1 MSTPV
6 ITRHETANGGEYRA
20 AVPDS
25 DAYGRMTWVNTARG
39 RLVDHTIVPSE
50 IGGRGIAGKLVE
62 AIVADA
68 HAQGFKVVPQCSYV
82 VAAFDRHPDWA
93 DIRG

>member
-1 MSTPV
+1 VSDPV

-20 AVPDS
+20 SVEDS
-25 DAYGRMTWVNTARG
+25 EAFGRMTWVHAGSG
-39 RLVDHTIVPSE
+39 RLVDHTIVPPE
-50 IGGRGIAGKLVE
+50 IGGRGIAASLVE
-62 AIVADA
+62 AMVADA
-68 HAQGFKVVPQCSYV
+68 RAQGFKIIPQCSYV